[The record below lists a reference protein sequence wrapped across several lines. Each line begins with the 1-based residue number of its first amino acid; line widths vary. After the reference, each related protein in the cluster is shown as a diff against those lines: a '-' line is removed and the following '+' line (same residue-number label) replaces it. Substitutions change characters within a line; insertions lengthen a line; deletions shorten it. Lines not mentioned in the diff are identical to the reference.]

1 MLNISIMNWQHIA
14 EWYRNYLQVTHG
26 PVSSYISSCC
36 IFQCTRTR
44 PASHSLYLKRT
55 RCRDPSSLP
64 YYVRVP
70 VSCLTGSRVIISFL
84 IFAAMSAALSADI
97 AYNYSVCLLHI
108 TSRKTYSC
116 VDLIIAKTT
125 TDKTQW
131 IRWSGTVTRV
141 TGVVNE
147 M

>member
-1 MLNISIMNWQHIA
+1 MLNIRIINWQHIA

-26 PVSSYISSCC
+26 PVSSYISSFC

-55 RCRDPSSLP
+55 RCSATSLLR
-64 YYVRVP
+64 YYVYVP

-84 IFAAMSAALSADI
+84 IFAAISAALSADI
-97 AYNYSVCLLHI
+97 ANYSVCLLHI

-116 VDLIIAKTT
+116 VDLIIARTT
-125 TDKTQW
+125 TDKTQC